1 MRDLFRLCIVTGD
14 ATVLDTQVQ
23 SVNLPMDFGSF
34 GILAHHAP
42 MLCAVSKGILRC
54 RLEDGST
61 VRVRVSAG
69 AASVIDNELTLL
81 CSDAAVA
88 GE

>member
-23 SVNLPMDFGSF
+23 SVNLPMDFGSL

-42 MLCAVSKGILRC
+42 MLCTVSKGVLRC
-54 RLEDGST
+54 VLEDGNT
-61 VRVRVSAG
+61 VRVRVSSGVAN
-69 AASVIDNELTLL
+69 VIDNELTLL
-81 CSDAAVA
+81 CSNAEVV
-88 GE
+88 E

>member
-23 SVNLPMDFGSF
+23 SVNLPMDFGSL

-42 MLCAVSKGILRC
+42 MLCAVSRGVLRC
-54 RLEDGST
+54 TLEDGST

-69 AASVIDNELTLL
+69 VANVIDNELTLL
-81 CSDAAVA
+81 CSDAGIV
-88 GE
+88 E